1 MTDFTLYP
9 SYDRNRFIRH
19 IDGFV
24 KPHLGTTS
32 ASDRCEL
39 APIPAEWTE
48 EEAPEGVAAVNEPT
62 ASAKKT
68 WSMGPLIASFRGITA
83 DAESTK

>member
-9 SYDRNRFIRH
+9 ADDRNWFIRH

-32 ASDRCEL
+32 AAVRCEL

-48 EEAPEGVAAVNEPT
+48 EPSELSPSKIARLFGRRNPETILTTILVGAIP
-62 ASAKKT
+62 
-68 WSMGPLIASFRGITA
+68 
-83 DAESTK
+83 